1 MGGGGRKR
9 ERESERERERE
20 IERIGRGKGGG
31 RGATCYALMFRE
43 QHAAQVV
50 TVQAIYPFEISGAVF
65 HVQGATCGTPRQ
77 IPKKG

>member
-1 MGGGGRKR
+1 
-9 ERESERERERE
+9 
-20 IERIGRGKGGG
+20 
-31 RGATCYALMFRE
+31 MFRE